1 MGLQFKFNV
10 ILAGCFVFGLAV
22 SSVLFYQV
30 SRSEAIEQVQSQI
43 DVMRA
48 QALSVRKYT
57 SDEIQPL
64 LADQSAVQFL
74 PQTVPSF
81 SAQTVFRSFRERF
94 PDFYYKEAALNP
106 TNPSDLAKDWEVE
119 LIETLRKNPN
129 MDRDVRIRQTD
140 NGPYYT
146 VSYPLTI
153 RNKDCLVCHSTPD
166 VAPPSMVALYG
177 NKNGFGWQLNE
188 TVGAQIFSVP
198 MSIADR
204 KIWRNFGLFLG
215 ITSFIFLVLL
225 VLLDVLLHRMV
236 IVPVRNMAKTAE
248 EVSLG
253 DTTVPEYD
261 YKSPDEIGSLSKS
274 FNRMR
279 RSLDSAL
286 KMLESS

>member
-64 LADQSAVQFL
+64 MADQSAVQFL

-253 DTTVPEYD
+253 DTSVPEYD

>member
-10 ILAGCFVFGLAV
+10 ILAGCFLLGLAI

-30 SRSEAIEQVQSQI
+30 SRNEAIEQLQSQI
-43 DVMRA
+43 DVMRS

-64 LADQSAVQFL
+64 LADQSAIQFL

-94 PDFYYKEAALNP
+94 PDFFYKEAALNP

-119 LIETLRKNPN
+119 LIETLRKNPQLE
-129 MDRDVRIRQTD
+129 RDVRIRQTPA
-140 NGPYYT
+140 GAYYT

-153 RNKDCLVCHSTPD
+153 RNKDCLTCHSTPEA
-166 VAPPSMVALYG
+166 APPSMVALYG
-177 NKNGFGWQLNE
+177 SKNGFGWQLNE

-198 MSIADR
+198 MSIADT
-204 KIWRNFGLFLG
+204 KIWRSFGLFVG
-215 ITSFIFLVLL
+215 ITSAIFLVLL
-225 VLLDVLLHRMV
+225 VLLDVLLHKMV
-236 IVPVRNMAKTAE
+236 IVPVRSMAQTAE
-248 EVSLG
+248 QVSLG
-253 DTTVPEYD
+253 DTSAPEYT
-261 YKSPDEIGSLSKS
+261 YESSNEIGSLSQS